1 METTPMFAHFL
12 GVVGLFGSA
21 LLLVFGLGV
30 LLFAVA
36 RGDRRLVR
44 RATIATGGYAV
55 LYLLGVLFS
64 GLLAPQRVLPVG
76 EEISFCGFD
85 CHLHVS
91 VVGSE
96 TDDDRI
102 GVFVQVRSDARGE
115 PEYPRYL
122 QFRLIGK
129 DNTALA
135 PDNEGRAFGRP
146 VEAGQTYLDSLYFTQ
161 ATNAFPYTLRVVY
174 PDLPEALL
182 LGPANSRAVGK
193 TTLAIGEATP

>member
-1 METTPMFAHFL
+1 MLAHFL
-12 GVVGLFGSA
+12 GVVALFGSA
-21 LLLVFGLGV
+21 LILVFGVGI
-30 LLFAVA
+30 LLFALA
-36 RGDRRLVR
+36 RGERPLAR
-44 RATIATGGYAV
+44 RAAIATGGYAV
-55 LYLLGVLFS
+55 LYLLGVLAS

-85 CHLHVS
+85 CHLHLS

-96 TDDDRI
+96 TDEDRV
-102 GVFVQVRSDARGE
+102 GVFVQVRSDARQE
-115 PEYPRYL
+115 AEYPRYL

-129 DNTALA
+129 DHTVLT
-135 PDNEGRAFGRP
+135 PDNEGRAFRRP
-146 VEAGQTYLDSLYFTQ
+146 LEAGQTYLDSLYFTQ

-193 TTLAIGEATP
+193 TTLSLGQQ